1 MGAQQQVYRRRIR
14 STQSFQKIFRAQEL
28 IATSRIAKLQAQ
40 VERSR
45 PYTRQITAAI
55 ENVVSQT
62 EISHPLLE
70 ESEDAHVAAVLV
82 ITSDRGM
89 AGAYSANVLRTTEE
103 LIARLREE
111 GKEPRLYVVGRKG
124 VAYYRFRE
132 RPMAATWT
140 GFSEQPRFEDV
151 EPVARTL
158 MDAFAEGEV
167 GQIHTV
173 YTDFITL
180 LSQRAE
186 AYRILPMVVE
196 EVEVEQAEVQAIPQY
211 LFEPDAQTVLG
222 DLLPRY
228 VVSRVYTA
236 ALEAAASESAARRRA
251 MKSASDNADELI
263 TALTREANQARQ
275 AEITQEIMEVVG
287 GAEALRQT
295 GSD

>member
-55 ENVVSQT
+55 ENIVSQT

-70 ESEDAHVAAVLV
+70 ERSEARVAAVLV
-82 ITSDRGM
+82 ITADRGM

-103 LIARLREE
+103 LLTLLRDE

-124 VAYYRFRE
+124 AAYYRFRD
-132 RPMAATWT
+132 RPMASSWT
-140 GFSEQPRFEDV
+140 GISEQPRFEQV

-158 MDAFAEGEV
+158 IDAFASHEV
-167 GQIHTV
+167 DEIHAV
-173 YTDFITL
+173 YTDFISL

-186 AYRILPMVVE
+186 AYRLLPMVVE
-196 EVEVEQAEVQAIPQY
+196 DVEVEQAEAQAIPQY

-263 TALTREANQARQ
+263 RALTREANQARQ
-275 AEITQEIMEVVG
+275 AEITQEIMEIVG
-287 GAEALRQT
+287 GAEALRRT